1 MAGIESSF
9 LVGDKIVPCTSPK
22 YGNAAHC
29 KSCFLEY
36 TGGGRHGLGP
46 SGGYPHW
53 MINKLLIRGGSDW
66 AASPTPASHWTAEA
80 CHAKL
85 HGVSTTSAH

>member
-9 LVGDKIVPCTSPK
+9 LVGDKIVPFTSSK
-22 YGNAAHC
+22 YGNTADC
-29 KSCFLEY
+29 ESYFLEY
-36 TGGGRHGLGP
+36 TGGGRHGFGP
-46 SGGYPHW
+46 SRSCPHW
-53 MINKLLIRGGSDW
+53 MIGKLLIRASDW